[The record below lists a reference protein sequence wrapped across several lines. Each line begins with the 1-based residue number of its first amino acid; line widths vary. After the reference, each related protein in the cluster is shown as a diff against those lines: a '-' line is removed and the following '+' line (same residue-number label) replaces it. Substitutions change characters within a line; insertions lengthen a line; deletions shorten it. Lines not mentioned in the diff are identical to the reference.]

1 MSVELDIASEVWL
14 TCKEYI
20 NPKDRQAAADHV
32 ISVAADHNI
41 TESELK
47 TFGGT
52 DAYLGRAVKEYLGE
66 EVEEVKEVKVS
77 TKETAE

>member
-20 NPKDRQAAADHV
+20 GPKDRQAAADHV

-52 DAYLGRAVKEYLGE
+52 DAYLGRAVKEYLGDE
-66 EVEEVKEVKVS
+66 EDQAIADEEDGGDDY
-77 TKETAE
+77 

>member
-1 MSVELDIASEVWL
+1 MSIELDIASEVWL

-20 NPKDRQAAADHV
+20 GPTDRQAAADHV

-52 DAYLGRAVKEYLGE
+52 DAYLGRAVKEYLGNEETE
-66 EVEEVKEVKVS
+66 EVDYDDDEDDNY
-77 TKETAE
+77 

>member
-1 MSVELDIASEVWL
+1 MSIELDIASEVWL

-52 DAYLGRAVKEYLGE
+52 DAYLGRAVKEYLGDE
-66 EVEEVKEVKVS
+66 EDQAIADEEDDGDGDY
-77 TKETAE
+77 

>member
-1 MSVELDIASEVWL
+1 MSIELNIASEVWL

-52 DAYLGRAVKEYLGE
+52 DAYLGRAVKEYLGNEETE
-66 EVEEVKEVKVS
+66 EVDYDDDEDDNY
-77 TKETAE
+77 